1 MSRKPVDQQQHSECR
16 QAVWDEIRGCKGK
29 TFSVVDIAKCV
40 RLDPSSTREYI
51 HSLVKAGYLGIHTIR
66 KFTLG
71 GNLYLLQADCGV
83 DAPRVRKDGTPVT
96 QGIGRKYLW
105 NAMSTLKT
113 FSLLDLTRT
122 ASTEIHQVAESEAA
136 SYCAALCLAGYLRKQ
151 TDGRYRLIKRT
162 GPHPPQIQRTKQ
174 VYDPNLRAV
183 VWSRVTGGAE

>member
-1 MSRKPVDQQQHSECR
+1 MSRKPVDQQQPSECR
-16 QAVWDEIRGCKGK
+16 QAVWEWICSHKGSFTVNDILGDIRLTASSINDYLSGLTNGGYL
-29 TFSVVDIAKCV
+29 SVVK
-40 RLDPSSTREYI
+40 SRERMVLNVY
-51 HSLVKAGYLGIHTIR
+51 
-66 KFTLG
+66 TLI
-71 GNLYLLQADCGV
+71 NNTGV

-113 FSLLDLTRT
+113 FSILDLTRA
-122 ASTEIHQVAESEAA
+122 ASTEIHQVAESEAE
-136 SYCAALCLAGYLRKQ
+136 SYCAALCLAGHLRRQ
-151 TDGRYRLIKRT
+151 PDGRYRLIMRT